1 MRIVGISDTMRD
13 QYPNFYSNV
22 LLVSAILMLVVALGL
37 MSAVPPVS
45 RDALTHHLAVPK
57 LYIEVHRIAEFPDV
71 IPSYYPMNMD
81 LLYLLPLIWGNDILP
96 KYIHL
101 LFGLF
106 TSAIVYRY
114 LRHRLSPTYGLLGV
128 LLFLSLPVIIQLCIT
143 VYVDLGLIFF
153 STAALIALLEWRASG
168 WKNGKLIFAAVM
180 CGLAMG
186 TKYNGLIVFFILT
199 LMVPFIHNRKA
210 IKARVGEN
218 TSDAWLGSLSVTFVF
233 AAVALV
239 LFSPW
244 ALRNL
249 IWTGNPIY
257 PLYDVIFNPQ
267 NPYVETRLNPFAIR
281 RMVYGENLWATLL
294 VPLRIFFEGQDNV
307 PALFDGRLNPGLLIF
322 SVIGLVPLKRQ
333 KLHVQTEKMIWGAFA
348 LLFILIVFFTRDM
361 RIRYIAPAIP
371 ALVILSVFGVW
382 NLFHGLI
389 DHPHKAM
396 LYSLRIGTAILIV
409 AFLSMNVAYLAQKWQ
424 DVRPMAYL
432 SGNISRAA
440 YITRYRPE
448 YEIIQ
453 HVNQNLKADDRVLCV
468 FLGNRRYYFDVATL
482 FLEWHAFQEQ
492 IENAADA
499 QALSNAISAMQIS
512 HLMVNMDNLDYWS
525 QQGLSSEKQ
534 TIMRR
539 WIQNHLQMVK
549 ESSGYALFKLQ
560 QETVTE
566 GK

>member
-1 MRIVGISDTMRD
+1 
-13 QYPNFYSNV
+13 
-22 LLVSAILMLVVALGL
+22 
-37 MSAVPPVS
+37 
-45 RDALTHHLAVPK
+45 
-57 LYIEVHRIAEFPDV
+57 
-71 IPSYYPMNMD
+71 
-81 LLYLLPLIWGNDILP
+81 
-96 KYIHL
+96 
-101 LFGLF
+101 
-106 TSAIVYRY
+106 
-114 LRHRLSPTYGLLGV
+114 
-128 LLFLSLPVIIQLCIT
+128 
-143 VYVDLGLIFF
+143 
-153 STAALIALLEWRASG
+153 
-168 WKNGKLIFAAVM
+168 
-180 CGLAMG
+180 
-186 TKYNGLIVFFILT
+186 
-199 LMVPFIHNRKA
+199 
-210 IKARVGEN
+210 
-218 TSDAWLGSLSVTFVF
+218 
-233 AAVALV
+233 
-239 LFSPW
+239 
-244 ALRNL
+244 
-249 IWTGNPIY
+249 
-257 PLYDVIFNPQ
+257 
-267 NPYVETRLNPFAIR
+267 
-281 RMVYGENLWATLL
+281 MVYGENLWATLL

-482 FLEWHAFQEQ
+482 FLEWHAFREQ